1 MTAQVDLLRLAQ
13 DASYAASL
21 SLEEWALLAQDPTFR
36 QTLAEHSELLAAT
49 LDVHGYK
56 LPGFA
61 QAAQPAQPAPV
72 PQGPFSVIGQPAPR
86 MQGLGVVTNLGQ
98 YTQHMTMPRALY
110 TRTLRSPHPHAKV
123 KSLDTSKAEKLDGV
137 AAVLHRGNLPAEYQ
151 DVKLGAGPPDRGL
164 FDEEV
169 FEVGAPVA
177 VVAAESEHIADEAI
191 RLIDVQFEVLPAAMD
206 FLEAM
211 KSSTAKQW
219 DNKLDGLTVGVSPPL
234 VRGEPDTAKGEVS
247 IDGVFSKSFE
257 QHLALELT
265 NSLSW
270 WDNDRLVIYY
280 TSQWAHGTR
289 AGLSQAL
296 KIPQNKIRSVQ
307 PGYVGSGYGYRSGI
321 DLAEV
326 HSAILAK
333 ITGRPI
339 HTIYTRYEDF
349 VTRTHRPQFRDEM
362 KLSVNRDGSI
372 VAGQFKVIANVGAQ
386 RAAAANGSWFIMQDL
401 YKIPNLKLE
410 AVDVFTNS
418 YKSGPYRCVS
428 HPNGTFAMEVMMEKA
443 AYAIG
448 KDPVDFRLQK
458 LNEEGNPDTKR
469 PFSNPGI
476 RDCIM
481 QAADRIGWKQ
491 NWHAP
496 KAKEVR
502 PGVFHGIGLAVHA
515 CSHGGGGNP
524 ISGQI
529 TVNTA
534 GSVQAVPASNE
545 IGAGQ
550 RTLVAMVAAESLG
563 VPLER
568 VTIST
573 HIDTDVTSDTGISS
587 GSIQTNTGSYAM
599 FHAAQ
604 DAKRQLLDWGARKL
618 IDDAKKQNQ
627 SLDVK
632 PEDLDIQGGFLMQ
645 KSDPN
650 KKVPLNEVTQFR
662 GGPIVGQYVGV
673 QDQKYERTGWASHAA
688 EIEVDTVTGTIKI
701 LNYVAAHDVGRA
713 LNPFALEQ
721 QIEGGVVMALGATLT
736 EEMLIDSAT
745 GLPLNP
751 NMLDYKPLTIK
762 DAPHNVQVVFIEK
775 TKEYGTY
782 GAHGIGEPPMGPPAP
797 TIAAAV
803 YNATGAWID
812 SMPITRAKL
821 LTALKGVR

>member
-21 SLEEWALLAQDPTFR
+21 SLEDWALLAQDPTFQ
-36 QTLAEHSELLAAT
+36 QTLAEHHELLAAT
-49 LDVHGYK
+49 LDVHSHK

-61 QAAQPAQPAPV
+61 QLAQPAPV

-98 YTQHMTMPRALY
+98 YTQHMTMPGTLY

-123 KSLDTSKAEKLDGV
+123 KSVDTSNAEKLPGV
-137 AAVLHRGNLPAEYQ
+137 HAVLHRGNLPAEYN
-151 DVKLGAGPPDRGL
+151 DTKLGSGPPDRGL

-169 FEVGAPVA
+169 FEVGAPIA
-177 VVAAESEHIADEAI
+177 VVAAESEHVADEAI

-234 VRGEPDTAKGEVS
+234 VRGEPDTATGDVT
-247 IDGVFSKSFE
+247 IDGAFSKSFE

-280 TSQWAHGTR
+280 TNQWAHGTR

-362 KLSVNRDGSI
+362 KMSVNRDGSL
-372 VAGQFKVIANVGAQ
+372 VSGQFKVIANVGAQ

-448 KDPVDFRLQK
+448 KDPVEFRLQN

-481 QAADRIGWKQ
+481 AAADRIGWKQ
-491 NWHAP
+491 NWHAV
-496 KAKEVR
+496 KANQVR
-502 PGVFHGIGLAVHA
+502 PGVYHGIGLAAHA
-515 CSHGGGGNP
+515 CSHGAGGNP
-524 ISGQI
+524 ATGQVI
-529 TVNTA
+529 VNTD
-534 GSVQAVPASNE
+534 GSVQCVSATND
-545 IGAGQ
+545 IGDGQ
-550 RTLVAMVAAESLG
+550 RTEMMMIAAESLG
-563 VPLER
+563 VPLYAMSITPF
-568 VTIST
+568 V
-573 HIDTDVTSDTGISS
+573 DTDVTTDNS
-587 GSIQTNTGSYAM
+587 GTFGSQQTNTGGRGMYE
-599 FHAAQ
+599 AAQ
-604 DAKRQLLDWGARKL
+604 DARRQVLDWGAKKF
-618 IDDAKKQNQ
+618 IDDAKKANQ
-627 SLDVK
+627 DLNVSADDV
-632 PEDLDIQGGFLMQ
+632 DLKDGQVFL
-645 KSDPN
+645 KSDAS
-650 KKVPLNEVTQFR
+650 KKQPLAQVIQFA
-662 GGPIVGQYVGV
+662 GGPILGRSIYV
-673 QDQKYERTGWASHAA
+673 QDPRWERTAWAAHAA
-688 EIEVDTVTGTIKI
+688 EVEVDTVTGSVNV
-701 LNYVAAHDVGRA
+701 LRYVAAHDVGRA

-736 EEMLIDSAT
+736 EQLLSDRST

-751 NMLDYKPLTIK
+751 NMLDYKPLSIK
-762 DAPHNVQVVFIEK
+762 DAPQDIQVILIEHP
-775 TKEYGTY
+775 KEYGVF
-782 GAHGIGEPPMGPPAP
+782 GAHGIGEPPMAPPAP
-797 TIAAAV
+797 TIANAV
-803 YNATGAWID
+803 YNAVGIWIQD
-812 SMPITRAKL
+812 MPITRERVLA
-821 LTALKGVR
+821 ALKSAS